1 MTKARDLGNF
11 VAGTNSAITTTQ
23 IDDDAVTNAKIA
35 NESITINGSAV
46 NLGGS
51 VTVGETKPTI
61 SSISPSVIE
70 NTHASVYMSG
80 AIFVSVPP
88 GVSIG
93 LTGAI
98 GRAYV
103 VSFSSSTSILAKFTL
118 PVDGTYF
125 VRVENNDG
133 NAVRSSSA
141 LLTVSEA
148 PAWTTSAGSLGS
160 NAAGS
165 SVSYTVAATN
175 ATSFAVQSGSL
186 PGSVSLN
193 TSTGAITGTES
204 GATSETTYSFTI
216 RATDAQGQ
224 TADRAFSITI
234 TVGINNS
241 GQFNYANIMATTK
254 WSITAGTPTSSKKFT
269 ISYWVKRSNIG
280 SAGNGHIFDTYVNST
295 NRSQIHFD
303 DDNVIDFRLQVSGSN
318 TGRLKTNR
326 VFRDTSAWYHIVA
339 SVDTTLGTADD
350 RVKLYINGVQETS
363 FSSRTNPSQKKDF
376 PMAGTQTLGAYGGGT
391 EYLAGTV
398 AHVDFRDGNASGRQ
412 SLGEHECR

>member
-1 MTKARDLGNF
+1 MTKARDLANF
-11 VAGTNSAITTTQ
+11 VSGTNSAIGTTQ

-70 NTHASVYMSG
+70 NTQTSVTIAG
-80 AIFVSVPP
+80 TNFVSVPT
-88 GVSIG
+88 VEAIG
-93 LTGAI
+93 STGAI
-98 GRAYV
+98 VRADE
-103 VSFSSSTSILAKFTL
+103 VSFSSSTSIVAKFTL
-118 PVDGTYF
+118 PIDGTYF

-141 LLTVSEA
+141 LLTVSDA
-148 PAWTTSAGSLGS
+148 PAWTTSSGSLGS

-186 PGSVSLN
+186 PGGVSLN

-241 GQFNYANIMATTK
+241 GQFN
-254 WSITAGTPTSSKKFT
+254 
-269 ISYWVKRSNIG
+269 
-280 SAGNGHIFDTYVNST
+280 
-295 NRSQIHFD
+295 
-303 DDNVIDFRLQVSGSN
+303 
-318 TGRLKTNR
+318 
-326 VFRDTSAWYHIVA
+326 
-339 SVDTTLGTADD
+339 
-350 RVKLYINGVQETS
+350 
-363 FSSRTNPSQKKDF
+363 
-376 PMAGTQTLGAYGGGT
+376 
-391 EYLAGTV
+391 
-398 AHVDFRDGNASGRQ
+398 
-412 SLGEHECR
+412 

>member
-1 MTKARDLGNF
+1 MTKARDLANF
-11 VAGTNSAITTTQ
+11 VSGTNSAITTTQ

-46 NLGGS
+46 NLGDS

-61 SSISPSVIE
+61 SSISPTVIE
-70 NTHASVYMSG
+70 NTQTSVTIAG
-80 AIFVSVPP
+80 TNFVSVPT
-88 GVSIG
+88 VEAIG
-93 LTGAI
+93 STGAI
-98 GRAYV
+98 VTADE
-103 VSFSSSTSILAKFTL
+103 VSFTSSTSIVAKFTL
-118 PVDGTYF
+118 PIDGTYF
-125 VRVENNDG
+125 VRIENNDG

-141 LLTVSEA
+141 LLTVSDA
-148 PAWTTSAGSLGS
+148 PAWTTAAGSLGS

-241 GQFNYANIMATTK
+241 GQFN
-254 WSITAGTPTSSKKFT
+254 
-269 ISYWVKRSNIG
+269 
-280 SAGNGHIFDTYVNST
+280 
-295 NRSQIHFD
+295 
-303 DDNVIDFRLQVSGSN
+303 
-318 TGRLKTNR
+318 
-326 VFRDTSAWYHIVA
+326 
-339 SVDTTLGTADD
+339 
-350 RVKLYINGVQETS
+350 
-363 FSSRTNPSQKKDF
+363 
-376 PMAGTQTLGAYGGGT
+376 
-391 EYLAGTV
+391 
-398 AHVDFRDGNASGRQ
+398 
-412 SLGEHECR
+412 